1 MTTGFKINGAKDNAA
16 GYSIAEKMVSKIS
29 SYDVALDNT
38 QMGLDLIET
47 ATSSLD
53 LITNHLQRIRDLA
66 EQAANGTYG
75 ADSLKAIQ
83 SEVDA
88 RTAEIERVIENT
100 EYNGIQLFKIEPPQ
114 GSATGTFIQEVT
126 PLTEAEALAQGYT
139 LIKTAEDLAK
149 IGTNGKYILMNDI
162 DLSNYHWSGISNFS
176 GELDG
181 NGHVIKNLNNATTGL
196 FGDVTNGVIKNLG
209 IVDSNFSIT
218 NYSCGVLVSGVL
230 TNGTVENCY
239 SESDITGSG
248 TYVGGLIGF
257 ARDSVIDSCYVTGD
271 VYGDNTVG
279 GIIGSLEVNTGD
291 CIFRGGFFSGT
302 VTGNDTVGGISGYM
316 SGDIMHSFSTGNI
329 IFTGSGAYTY
339 AGGIVGRSSTGS
351 VSDSYFS
358 GNITGNAEHTGGI
371 MGEKFSGGAI
381 TNSYILSQIANL
393 DGSILGNADGTNIN
407 VYNNYYNSYY
417 NRVAPVVG
425 SGSYSGNGGRAYAG
439 DAPFVLTPIVPVST
453 DTNTITLQ
461 VGIDSSDN
469 SRISFETGVTINL
482 NINVSTSNNARNSLE
497 EIDSVLDTISV
508 KQTEFGAVQN
518 RLESATETITV
529 QQENLVSSL
538 STIRDADIAEESS
551 QYIKMQ
557 ILQQASATLLAT
569 ANQTPAIAL
578 QLL

>member
-1 MTTGFKINGAKDNAA
+1 MLSINTNLSSLIVQSSLLNSTLGLNQAIERMTTGFKINGAKDNAA

-47 ATSSLD
+47 AASSLD

-139 LIKTAEDLAK
+139 LIKTAEDLDK
-149 IGTNGKYILMNDI
+149 IRNNLSGKYILMNDI
-162 DLSNYHWSGISNFS
+162 DLSGIDWEPIGDQVYSSGHYIGGFE
-176 GELDG
+176 GEFNG
-181 NGHVIKNLNNATTGL
+181 NGYVIKNLTTTVPSSKLQGL
-196 FGDVTNGVIKNLG
+196 FGYIENGKVSNLG
-209 IVDSNFSIT
+209 LEDVYVSSTTGAGAIVGFGCQAEII
-218 NYSCGVLVSGVL
+218 
-230 TNGTVENCY
+230 NCY
-239 SESDITGSG
+239 STGMVISDRAAGGLAGFADYTTISNCYSDARLNAYYAGGLLGALDTGDTHISNSYSTGDINGNYAGGLVGNVWCDISNSYATGSI
-248 TYVGGLIGF
+248 TSNTLSGGLIG
-257 ARDSVIDSCYVTGD
+257 SCPSGTPTATTATNCYFNTETTGQ
-271 VYGDNTVG
+271 TVG
-279 GIIGSLEVNTGD
+279 D
-291 CIFRGGFFSGT
+291 
-302 VTGNDTVGGISGYM
+302 
-316 SGDIMHSFSTGNI
+316 
-329 IFTGSGAYTY
+329 GSGQVT
-339 AGGIVGRSSTGS
+339 
-351 VSDSYFS
+351 
-358 GNITGNAEHTGGI
+358 NIQGVTTAEL
-371 MGEKFSGGAI
+371 
-381 TNSYILSQIANL
+381 NQLIANGML
-393 DGSILGNADGTNIN
+393 PQASLP
-407 VYNNYYNSYY
+407 NSTH
-417 NRVAPVVG
+417 
-425 SGSYSGNGGRAYAG
+425 SG
-439 DAPFVLTPIVPVST
+439 
-453 DTNTITLQ
+453 ITLQ

-482 NINVSTSNNARNSLE
+482 NINVSTSNNARNSLD
-497 EIDSVLDTISV
+497 EIDSVLDMISV

-578 QLL
+578 QLI